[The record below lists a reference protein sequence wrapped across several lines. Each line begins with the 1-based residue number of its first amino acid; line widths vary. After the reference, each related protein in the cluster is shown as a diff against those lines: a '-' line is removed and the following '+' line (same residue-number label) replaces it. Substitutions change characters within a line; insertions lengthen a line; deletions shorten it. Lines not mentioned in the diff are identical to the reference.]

1 MEKQNFIYLYSR
13 GDRLGGH
20 ILQYISILIY
30 AKYNNLYIHYDIDE
44 LKYTSSI
51 FVKKLLFFVNENN
64 TRFNKPNT
72 NKPYI
77 QPYILDFTKKND
89 NLFFYSEDL
98 CLIFTQVV
106 YSIKSDLISY
116 FKKYL
121 VLQKNLSIKKR
132 IAIHL
137 RLDDVSTQADYDG
150 MVCGNYYKNIIN
162 ESEII
167 SGIVQKW
174 ETLYN
179 TQRPLSKD
187 KLELVISQ
195 AKEKYP
201 NHEIVI
207 VTSPGE
213 KVDFG
218 YPVISHS
225 NPDDDLI
232 YLCNS
237 DVLILS
243 RSTFSII
250 AAFMGNATEIWC
262 PIWGHFVCMGLN
274 TKFDKS
280 KFNYFS

>member
-1 MEKQNFIYLYSR
+1 MESFIYLYSR

-20 ILQYISILIY
+20 ILQFITILIY
-30 AKYNNLYIHYDIDE
+30 AFYNNLYIYYDINE
-44 LKYTSSI
+44 LKYTESI
-51 FVKKLLFFVNENN
+51 FVKKILFFINNWN
-64 TRFNKPNT
+64 TRFNTPNT
-72 NKPYI
+72 SKPYI
-77 QPYILDFTKKND
+77 QPYFLDFTKKND
-89 NLFFYSEDL
+89 NSFFYSEDL

-116 FKKYL
+116 FKKYIHIP
-121 VLQKNLSIKKR
+121 KNVSIKKT
-132 IAIHL
+132 ITIHL

-150 MVCGNYYKNIIN
+150 YVCGNYYKNIIN

-195 AKEKYP
+195 ATKKYP
-201 NHEIVI
+201 DHEIVI

-213 KVDFG
+213 KVDFD

-225 NPDDDLI
+225 NPDDDLM

-250 AAFMGNATEIWC
+250 AAFMGNASEIWC
-262 PIWGHFVCMGLN
+262 PVWGHFVCMGLN
-274 TKFDKS
+274 TKYDKS

>member
-1 MEKQNFIYLYSR
+1 MESFIYLYPR

-20 ILQYISILIY
+20 LVQYLSILIY
-30 AKYNNLYIHYDIDE
+30 GFYNNLYIYYDISE
-44 LKYTSSI
+44 LKYTESI
-51 FVKKLLFFVNENN
+51 FVKQILSFINNWN
-64 TRFNKPNT
+64 TRFNTPNT
-72 NKPYI
+72 SKPYI
-77 QPYILDFTKKND
+77 QPYFLDFTKKND
-89 NLFFYSEDL
+89 NSFFYSEDL
-98 CLIFTQVV
+98 CILFTQVV
-106 YSIKSDLISY
+106 YNIKSDLISY
-116 FKKYL
+116 FKKYIIPKKPST
-121 VLQKNLSIKKR
+121 QKT

-137 RLDDVSTQADYDG
+137 RLDDVSTQSDYDG

-162 ESEII
+162 ESEIV

-187 KLELVISQ
+187 KLNLVISQ

-201 NHEIVI
+201 DHEIVI

-213 KVDFG
+213 KVDFD
-218 YPVISHS
+218 YPVITHS
-225 NPDDDLI
+225 NPDDDLS

-250 AAFMGNATEIWC
+250 AAFMGNASEIWC
-262 PIWGHFVCMGLN
+262 PVWGHFVCLGLN
-274 TKFDKS
+274 TKYDKS